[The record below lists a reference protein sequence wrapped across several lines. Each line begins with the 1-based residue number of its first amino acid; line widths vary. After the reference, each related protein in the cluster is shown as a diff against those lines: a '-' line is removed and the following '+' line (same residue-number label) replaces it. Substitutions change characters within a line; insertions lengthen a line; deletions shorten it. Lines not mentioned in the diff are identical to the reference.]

1 MPKDITLFPK
11 KIIFN
16 QWSLMLNT
24 VLSRNMDPYGPY
36 STVSL

>member
-1 MPKDITLFPK
+1 MPKDITLFQK
-11 KIIFN
+11 KSYSTN
-16 QWSLMLNT
+16 GSLKLNT